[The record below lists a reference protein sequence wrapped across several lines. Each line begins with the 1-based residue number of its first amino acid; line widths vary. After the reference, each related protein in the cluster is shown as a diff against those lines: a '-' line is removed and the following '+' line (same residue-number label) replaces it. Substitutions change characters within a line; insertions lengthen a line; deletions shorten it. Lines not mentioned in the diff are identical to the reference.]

1 MAAPTAPRT
10 LASSVTSVATNRA
23 RSPSSSATRRPRS
36 RSTSATT
43 TDPPWS
49 TTIRAVA
56 APSPDP
62 PPVTS
67 TVLPAISTARGPQPE
82 PSSQLGWLPR
92 FHLRLQPMLGRCG
105 SGTGWPS
112 RTRSRASR
120 SSAPV
125 TGWPLRGVLS
135 SKAPR

>member
-1 MAAPTAPRT
+1 VRT
-10 LASSVTSVATNRA
+10 LSSSVTSVAMNRA
-23 RSPSSSATRRPRS
+23 RSPSSPATFLPRS
-36 RSTSATT
+36 LSTSATT
-43 TDPPWS
+43 TDPPCS
-49 TTIRAVA
+49 TTILAVA

-67 TVLPAISTARGPQPE
+67 TVLPASSMPAPQPE
-82 PSSQLGWLPR
+82 ASSQAGRLPG
-92 FHLRLQPMLGRCG
+92 FHLRLQPMLGRWG

-120 SSAPV
+120 SRAPV
-125 TGWPLRGVLS
+125 TGRPLRGVLS